1 MALCIASGALFE
13 VTDLADKK
21 TTNLDLLAHF
31 NGSKLHQKSKILNR
45 FFSTKRIF
53 FFEMRSFSNV
63 VRIMIER
70 ALI

>member
-1 MALCIASGALFE
+1 MLFFGVFFSIFHNLVALCIASGALFE

-53 FFEMRSFSNV
+53 FF
-63 VRIMIER
+63 
-70 ALI
+70 LK